1 MFWEYHM
8 FKSFILSA
16 FTKRMTIGTP
26 VPSVRHPKETRNLTN
41 SNKYL
46 ITVGNIVTIDS
57 YKLKQLTHFSI
68 NSHPW
73 ENDID
78 WKIRRNCERISF
90 THWPLKRLVLEIK
103 CCRRDALPIWKLA
116 EVNLP
121 RANIADS

>member
-46 ITVGNIVTIDS
+46 ITVGNIGTRKKKYS
-57 YKLKQLTHFSI
+57 NALANYS
-68 NSHPW
+68 
-73 ENDID
+73 E
-78 WKIRRNCERISF
+78 IS
-90 THWPLKRLVLEIK
+90 
-103 CCRRDALPIWKLA
+103 
-116 EVNLP
+116 
-121 RANIADS
+121 